1 VICLTF
7 YVFCLKQCI
16 CFFFFC
22 DMSTQEGGGGIR
34 TNDLRFM
41 RRGSQPIELLLG
53 TNNVYV
59 TVMTNERVCIC
70 SKVVATIV

>member
-1 VICLTF
+1 
-7 YVFCLKQCI
+7 
-16 CFFFFC
+16 
-22 DMSTQEGGGGIR
+22 MSTQEGGEGIR